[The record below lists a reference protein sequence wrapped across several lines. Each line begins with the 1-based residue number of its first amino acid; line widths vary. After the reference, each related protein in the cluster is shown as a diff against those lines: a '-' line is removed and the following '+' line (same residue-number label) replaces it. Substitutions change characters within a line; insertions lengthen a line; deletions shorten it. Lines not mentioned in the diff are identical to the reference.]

1 MLPYTHTPRLRARAD
16 ADTTRFEHNPASDPC
31 GSCVVSA
38 SNSNYANACSR
49 RSQDNDPISHKLS
62 SLRRDKTLDGV
73 SPCVHYCNENNQP
86 NKPPPPTRSTC
97 VRRIT
102 LENKGRRQQ
111 ALKWIN
117 NTLKEKQMI
126 AAAKLKSQQKKD
138 AQQANGGGGGGGRG
152 GGGGGAKRPEM
163 LQAAFTV
170 SPQEIELR
178 PRTAITFTFRGS
190 SPGVGRLSE
199 SLCCEA
205 RVGKEKQ
212 TRQVFRT
219 DATADFVAPLLR
231 FSRPEFHFS
240 HVWDPEVPMT
250 PSSEVLE
257 MTNTG
262 QLPLD
267 FTVRT
272 QLPFSVDAAEHS
284 LGVGEVGSLRVG
296 FDPG

>member
-1 MLPYTHTPRLRARAD
+1 MAYR
-16 ADTTRFEHNPASDPC
+16 
-31 GSCVVSA
+31 
-38 SNSNYANACSR
+38 
-49 RSQDNDPISHKLS
+49 
-62 SLRRDKTLDGV
+62 GV
-73 SPCVHYCNENNQP
+73 FTAPDSTGQP
-86 NKPPPPTRSTC
+86 NQMNTPYTRSTC

-111 ALKWIN
+111 ALKWVN

-126 AAAKLKSQQKKD
+126 AAAKLKQQQKKD
-138 AQQANGGGGGGGRG
+138 AQQANSGGGGGRG
-152 GGGGGAKRPEM
+152 GRGGGPKRPET

-190 SPGVGRLSE
+190 SPVVGRLSE
-199 SLCCEA
+199 TLFCEA

-219 DATADFVAPLLR
+219 EATAGFVAPLLR

-240 HVWDPEVPMT
+240 HVWDPEVAMT

-262 QLPLD
+262 LLPLD

-272 QLPFSVDAAEHS
+272 QPPFSVDVAEHS
-284 LGVGEVGSLRVG
+284 LGVGEVGRLSVG

>member
-1 MLPYTHTPRLRARAD
+1 
-16 ADTTRFEHNPASDPC
+16 
-31 GSCVVSA
+31 
-38 SNSNYANACSR
+38 
-49 RSQDNDPISHKLS
+49 
-62 SLRRDKTLDGV
+62 
-73 SPCVHYCNENNQP
+73 
-86 NKPPPPTRSTC
+86 
-97 VRRIT
+97 
-102 LENKGRRQQ
+102 
-111 ALKWIN
+111 
-117 NTLKEKQMI
+117 MI
-126 AAAKLKSQQKKD
+126 AAAKLKQQQKKD
-138 AQQANGGGGGGGRG
+138 AQQANGGGGGGGGGSGGRG
-152 GGGGGAKRPEM
+152 GGRGAAAKRPEA

-170 SPQEIELR
+170 SPPEIELR

-190 SPGVGRLSE
+190 SPVVGRLSE

-219 DATADFVAPLLR
+219 EATADFVAPLLR

-272 QLPFSVDAAEHS
+272 QPPFSVDAAEHS
-284 LGVGEVGSLRVG
+284 LGVGEVGTLSVG